1 MNKLRLS
8 PLRIA
13 VDMYQHFF
21 LSIQAMDQ
29 AMLTWALEIPT
40 SKEIV
45 EGQAHMPWLDG
56 KRFHILNFPARNQA
70 RRRWWRRFSMRYN
83 PLWHV
88 AAFPLQWLWGG
99 WAVGQKR

>member
-1 MNKLRLS
+1 MLTNKLRLS

-45 EGQAHMPWLDG
+45 EGQAHMPG
-56 KRFHILNFPARNQA
+56 PMANAFI
-70 RRRWWRRFSMRYN
+70 FS
-83 PLWHV
+83 L
-88 AAFPLQWLWGG
+88 FLQGTRLEEGG
-99 WAVGQKR
+99 GEDSQ